1 VAPVLNEIL
10 DSRFLESLIKF
21 IADLSEKDLRINDRF
36 DTIKSLIEVIILPMM
51 KNEFFQA
58 DFQV

>member
-1 VAPVLNEIL
+1 MAPVLNEIL